1 MKSKFPKFL
10 GDRILIESVQAPT
23 QSLSGLL
30 ILPEEKMAKL
40 IVIAIGTSKKIDKA
54 IKIGSRVWALARGI
68 TPIILNGKGYFS
80 IPAADILAVDIE

>member
-1 MKSKFPKFL
+1 MKSKIL
-10 GDRILIESVQAPT
+10 GDRIIIESVQETT
-23 QSLSGLL
+23 QLPSGL

-68 TPIILNGKGYFS
+68 TPVILNGKGYFS
-80 IPAADILAVDIE
+80 IPSADVLAVENE